1 MKHKRSG
8 KKDYDSV
15 VSPRNT
21 PHLREKTIIIGMS
34 FFFAGINFLFTGVR
48 GAKVDGTL
56 GRCFAIVGIVLIL
69 MSPISMVDP
78 RRENRGT
85 LAAFNACWIHL
96 VITGAFAVLSSS
108 LWWMAVYAGEVLII
122 AIAVYISFKHPKR
135 HLPSGKKS
143 K

>member
-78 RRENRGT
+78 RRENRGRN
-85 LAAFNACWIHL
+85 AAEPERKGPEVAGTEGYVPVLTANILSAAYKNAGPVTDAAGPAFFNGL
-96 VITGAFAVLSSS
+96 FD
-108 LWWMAVYAGEVLII
+108 
-122 AIAVYISFKHPKR
+122 
-135 HLPSGKKS
+135 
-143 K
+143 

>member
-1 MKHKRSG
+1 MKYKRS
-8 KKDYDSV
+8 KKKNYDFF

-21 PHLREKTIIIGMS
+21 PHLREKTIIIEMS
-34 FFFAGINFLFTGVR
+34 FFFAGINFLFTGIK
-48 GAKVDGTL
+48 GAKVDRTL
-56 GRCFAIVGIVLIL
+56 GCYFALVGIVLML
-69 MSPISMVDP
+69 VFPRDP

-85 LAAFNACWIHL
+85 FAAFNACWIHL
-96 VITGAFAVLSSS
+96 VLTGVLAALSSS
-108 LWWMAVYAGEVLII
+108 FWWMAVYAGEVLVI